1 MSKGNK
7 PFSHKTVSFFH
18 NKASKTSP
26 VLLAPP
32 FLFTLYFLICY
43 KTIQK
48 FGKFDFADISK
59 IQEINRLRL
68 LP

>member
-32 FLFTLYFLICY
+32 FYSLNKKQSIKGMVNVQNVFKPL
-43 KTIQK
+43 QK
-48 FGKFDFADISK
+48 LQKNSGK
-59 IQEINRLRL
+59 
-68 LP
+68 P

>member
-32 FLFTLYFLICY
+32 FLFTEQEAIHKGY
-43 KTIQK
+43 
-48 FGKFDFADISK
+48 GKCSK
-59 IQEINRLRL
+59 CF
-68 LP
+68 